1 MNDINKIILNKRS
14 DLINIPIQELR
25 TAQIKN
31 FSGKLFEQ
39 IYKEAIDIEHKQ
51 NIKLNKTFLEE
62 KENNSK
68 VIKIINKK
76 INPCKELKENI
87 NIEINKIKFEIKY
100 DSIYGEE
107 VGILGSND
115 ILGNW
120 NLNKIFYL
128 KWNDDNI
135 WNGVINVKR
144 PYNDFEFKIVI
155 ADCKNI
161 KKWEKGYNNRIIFES
176 LINEIKYKNNG
187 YFDKYEYYYDSIN
200 KELYLKCR
208 WI

>member
-51 NIKLNKTFLEE
+51 NTKLNKTFLEE

-87 NIEINKIKFEIKY
+87 NIEIDKIKFEIKY

-144 PYNDFEFKIVI
+144 PYNDFEFKFVI
-155 ADCKNI
+155 TDNKNI

-200 KELYLKCR
+200 KELNLKCR

>member
-51 NIKLNKTFLEE
+51 NTKLNKTFLEE

-144 PYNDFEFKIVI
+144 PYNDFEFKFVI
-155 ADCKNI
+155 TDDKNI

-200 KELYLKCR
+200 KELNLKCR

>member
-51 NIKLNKTFLEE
+51 NTKLNKIFLEE

-87 NIEINKIKFEIKY
+87 NIEIDKIKFEIKY

-144 PYNDFEFKIVI
+144 PYNDFEFYFIYFYI
-155 ADCKNI
+155 
-161 KKWEKGYNNRIIFES
+161 YIF
-176 LINEIKYKNNG
+176 
-187 YFDKYEYYYDSIN
+187 F
-200 KELYLKCR
+200 
-208 WI
+208 

>member
-51 NIKLNKTFLEE
+51 NTKLNKTFLEE

-87 NIEINKIKFEIKY
+87 NIEIDKIKFEIKY

-135 WNGVINVKR
+135 WNGIINVKR
-144 PYNDFEFKIVI
+144 PYNDFEFKFVI
-155 ADCKNI
+155 TDNKNI

-200 KELYLKCR
+200 KELNLKCR

>member
-51 NIKLNKTFLEE
+51 NTKLNKIFLEE

-115 ILGNW
+115 VLGNW

-144 PYNDFEFKIVI
+144 PYNDFEFKFVI
-155 ADCKNI
+155 TDNKNI

-200 KELYLKCR
+200 KELNLKCR

>member
-51 NIKLNKTFLEE
+51 NTKLNKTFLEE

-144 PYNDFEFKIVI
+144 PYNDFEFKFVI

-200 KELYLKCR
+200 KELNLKCR

>member
-51 NIKLNKTFLEE
+51 NTKLNKTFLEE

-87 NIEINKIKFEIKY
+87 NIEIDKIKFEIKY

-135 WNGVINVKR
+135 WNGVINVKG
-144 PYNDFEFKIVI
+144 PYNDFEFKFVI
-155 ADCKNI
+155 TDNKNI

-187 YFDKYEYYYDSIN
+187 YFDKYKYYYDSIN

>member
-51 NIKLNKTFLEE
+51 NTKLNKTFLEE

-87 NIEINKIKFEIKY
+87 NIEIDKIKFEIKY

-144 PYNDFEFKIVI
+144 PYNDFEFKFVI
-155 ADCKNI
+155 TDCKNI

-176 LINEIKYKNNG
+176 LIKEIKYKNNG

-200 KELYLKCR
+200 KELNLKCR

>member
-51 NIKLNKTFLEE
+51 NTKLNKTFLEE

-144 PYNDFEFKIVI
+144 PYNDFEFKFVI
-155 ADCKNI
+155 TDCKNI

-200 KELYLKCR
+200 KELNLKCR

>member
-39 IYKEAIDIEHKQ
+39 IYKEAIDLEHKQ
-51 NIKLNKTFLEE
+51 NTKLNKTFLEE

-87 NIEINKIKFEIKY
+87 NIEIDKIKFEIKY

-115 ILGNW
+115 VLGNW

-144 PYNDFEFKIVI
+144 PYNDFEFKFVI
-155 ADCKNI
+155 TDCKNI

-200 KELYLKCR
+200 KELNLKCR

>member
-144 PYNDFEFKIVI
+144 PYNDFEFKFVI
-155 ADCKNI
+155 TDDKNI

>member
-51 NIKLNKTFLEE
+51 NTKLNKTFLEE

-87 NIEINKIKFEIKY
+87 NIEIDKIKFEIKY

-144 PYNDFEFKIVI
+144 PYKDFEFKFVI
-155 ADCKNI
+155 TDDKNI

-200 KELYLKCR
+200 KELNLKCR

>member
-39 IYKEAIDIEHKQ
+39 IYKEAIEIEHKQ
-51 NIKLNKTFLEE
+51 NTKLNKTFLEE

-144 PYNDFEFKIVI
+144 PYNDFEFKFVI
-155 ADCKNI
+155 TDDKNI

-200 KELYLKCR
+200 KELNLKCR

>member
-51 NIKLNKTFLEE
+51 NTKLNKTFLEE

-144 PYNDFEFKIVI
+144 PYNDFEFKFVI
-155 ADCKNI
+155 TDDKNI

-200 KELYLKCR
+200 KELNLKCK

>member
-1 MNDINKIILNKRS
+1 M
-14 DLINIPIQELR
+14 
-25 TAQIKN
+25 
-31 FSGKLFEQ
+31 
-39 IYKEAIDIEHKQ
+39 
-51 NIKLNKTFLEE
+51 
-62 KENNSK
+62 
-68 VIKIINKK
+68 IKIINKK

-144 PYNDFEFKIVI
+144 PYNDFEFKFVI
-155 ADCKNI
+155 TDDKNI

-200 KELYLKCR
+200 KELNLKCR

>member
-51 NIKLNKTFLEE
+51 NTKLNKTFLEE

-87 NIEINKIKFEIKY
+87 NIEIDKIKFEIKY

-144 PYNDFEFKIVI
+144 PYNDFEFKFVI
-155 ADCKNI
+155 TDDKNI

-200 KELYLKCR
+200 KELNLKCR

>member
-51 NIKLNKTFLEE
+51 NTKLNKTFLEE

-76 INPCKELKENI
+76 TNPCKELKENI

-144 PYNDFEFKIVI
+144 PYNDFEFKFVI
-155 ADCKNI
+155 TDNKNI

-187 YFDKYEYYYDSIN
+187 YFDKYEYYYDIIN
-200 KELYLKCR
+200 KELNLKCR

>member
-39 IYKEAIDIEHKQ
+39 IYKEAIDLEHKQ
-51 NIKLNKTFLEE
+51 NTKLNKTFLEE

-115 ILGNW
+115 VLGNW
-120 NLNKIFYL
+120 NLNKILYL

-144 PYNDFEFKIVI
+144 PYNDFEFKFVI
-155 ADCKNI
+155 TDCKNI

-200 KELYLKCR
+200 KELNLKCR

>member
-51 NIKLNKTFLEE
+51 NTKLNKTFLEE

-87 NIEINKIKFEIKY
+87 NIEIDKIKFEIKY

-144 PYNDFEFKIVI
+144 PYNDFEFKFVI
-155 ADCKNI
+155 TDCKNI

-187 YFDKYEYYYDSIN
+187 YFDKYEYYYDEIN

>member
-51 NIKLNKTFLEE
+51 NTKLNKTFLEE

-144 PYNDFEFKIVI
+144 PYNDFEFKFVI
-155 ADCKNI
+155 TDNKNI

-187 YFDKYEYYYDSIN
+187 YFDKYEYYCDSIN

>member
-39 IYKEAIDIEHKQ
+39 IYKEAIDLEHKQ
-51 NIKLNKTFLEE
+51 NTKLNKTFLEE
-62 KENNSK
+62 
-68 VIKIINKK
+68 
-76 INPCKELKENI
+76 KENI

-144 PYNDFEFKIVI
+144 PYNDFEFKFII
-155 ADCKNI
+155 TDNKNI

-200 KELYLKCR
+200 KELNLKCR

>member
-1 MNDINKIILNKRS
+1 MNDINKII
-14 DLINIPIQELR
+14 
-25 TAQIKN
+25 
-31 FSGKLFEQ
+31 
-39 IYKEAIDIEHKQ
+39 
-51 NIKLNKTFLEE
+51 LNKTFLEE

-135 WNGVINVKR
+135 WNGIINVKR
-144 PYNDFEFKIVI
+144 PYNYFEFKFVI
-155 ADCKNI
+155 TDNKNI

>member
-31 FSGKLFEQ
+31 FRGKLFEQ
-39 IYKEAIDIEHKQ
+39 IYKEAIDLEHKQ
-51 NIKLNKTFLEE
+51 NTKLNKTFLEE

-87 NIEINKIKFEIKY
+87 NIEIDKIKFEIKY

-144 PYNDFEFKIVI
+144 PYNDFEFKFVI

-200 KELYLKCR
+200 KELNLKCR

>member
-51 NIKLNKTFLEE
+51 NTKLNKTFLEE

-115 ILGNW
+115 VLGNW

-144 PYNDFEFKIVI
+144 PYNDFEFKFVI
-155 ADCKNI
+155 TDDKNI

>member
-51 NIKLNKTFLEE
+51 NTKLNKTFLEE

-144 PYNDFEFKIVI
+144 PYNDFEFKFVI
-155 ADCKNI
+155 TDNKNI

-200 KELYLKCR
+200 KELNLKCR